1 MLLDRN
7 GGFRPDLWR
16 HLADDEA
23 PAGGEAVTVSF
34 KRWQAEP
41 ERWSDR
47 TGPLGLRLPNDV
59 PPASFGPAAT
69 RFALI
74 VLNFPRFIDGRAYSQ
89 ARLLRGRFTFKGELR
104 AGGNVLRDQLL
115 FMVRC
120 GFDSFEIDAERAR
133 AEDWPRA
140 FREFDQFY
148 QPAADH
154 RESILRQRLRG
165 WRTAAE

>member
-1 MLLDRN
+1 LLDRD
-7 GGFRPDLWR
+7 GSFRPDAWR

-23 PAGGEAVTVSF
+23 PAAGEAVTVSF

-59 PPASFGPAAT
+59 PPAAFGPAAT

-74 VLNFPRFIDGRAYSQ
+74 ALNFPRFIDGRAYSQ
-89 ARLLRGRFTFKGELR
+89 ARLLRGRFGFKGELR
-104 AGGNVLRDQLL
+104 AAGNVLRDQLL

-120 GFDSFEIDAERAR
+120 GFDSFEVDADRAR
-133 AEDWPRA
+133 AEDWPQA
-140 FREFDQFY
+140 FREFEQFY
-148 QPAADH
+148 QPAAD
-154 RESILRQRLRG
+154 RGEPILRQRLRS
-165 WRTAAE
+165 WPTAAE